1 MERDRERAQE
11 LFVEAYRAQLAGELR
26 RAVELYSESLQL
38 FPTAEAYTFRGWAY
52 SFQGDYDRAI
62 AECLRA
68 IALDPGFG
76 NPYNDIG
83 AYLIEQGKLEEAVP
97 WLERAASAERYDSP
111 YFAFFNLGRVYERQ
125 RQMAKAQQQYLRALE
140 SNAQYVPAQRALKRL
155 RSQWN

>member
-1 MERDRERAQE
+1 MERDREQAQQ
-11 LFVEAYRAQLAGELR
+11 LFAEAYRAQLAGDLQ
-26 RAVELYSESLQL
+26 RAVELYSESLRL

-62 AECLRA
+62 EECLRA

-83 AYLIEQGKLEEAVP
+83 AYLIEQGRLEEAVP
-97 WLERAASAERYDSP
+97 WLERAARAERYESP

-125 RQMAKAQQQYLRALE
+125 RQMMKAQEHYLRALAC
-140 SNAQYVPAQRALKRL
+140 NAQYVPAQRALKRL
-155 RSQWN
+155 SSQWN